1 MKNLS
6 DRVFSNPLTTLIGIG
21 FAAVGLWVL
30 KWSDDLSEASRVF
43 LALIC
48 FGLAITG
55 LGWSDKTLVKLLKVL
70 KDKVPIILMMAVS
83 LWLTSCVSNRQIL
96 QEIRGWKL
104 TQDSIMNTHNQ
115 IFYSYEKSRID
126 SVYRS
131 MPDDELLHRI
141 DKLTS
146 PKSNN
151 PHRKN

>member
-1 MKNLS
+1 MKNFS
-6 DRVFSNPLTTLIGIG
+6 DRVFANPLTTLLGIG

-70 KDKVPIILMMAVS
+70 KDKVPVILIIGVS

-96 QEIRGWKL
+96 QEIRGWKIA
-104 TQDSIMNTHNQ
+104 QDSLLNRTQ
-115 IFYSYEKSRID
+115 TFFSYEKSRID

-131 MPDDELLHRI
+131 MPDDELLYRI

-146 PKSNN
+146 PKNN
-151 PHRKN
+151 PNRKN